1 MKKSLFF
8 LLVAALAV
16 SMGVYWWR
24 SASADRPE
32 FRTLP
37 VNRGDLLLAVSAT
50 GTVEP
55 VETIDVGARI
65 PGMIKNFG
73 PDPNEPG
80 KTITHNSRV
89 KEGDV
94 LAQLDDAPATADL
107 EKAVA
112 NVKLS
117 KGELAR
123 AEARYKQ
130 AESAYHRAER
140 LRDRNQDSRHLV
152 NAISDTD
159 YENAVAMHA
168 MTKSEV
174 EIAAGKLDLAEAMKK
189 EADIQLQYTV
199 IRSPVDGVVID
210 RRVNVGQTVVASF
223 NAPSL
228 FLLAKDLSHLSVRAA
243 VNEADIGDIRV
254 GQPVTFKVDSCRDQE
269 FKGSVSKIL
278 LNASYSSSV
287 VMFDVQVDV
296 DNTDQKLLPYVTAKL
311 QFEVARRTDVLL
323 VSNQALRWQPTLS
336 QVSPSARRALPQSAL
351 RPAADTFVEEG
362 EPKVELDS
370 PTVWGVAAD
379 GFVRPIQVQTGL
391 SDGINTEVTG
401 GDLKPNTQIVIN
413 AVREAQPDFVKSFIS
428 QVVNTKK

>member
-8 LLVAALAV
+8 LVVAGLAATI
-16 SMGVYWWR
+16 GIYWWR

-32 FRTLP
+32 FRTLS
-37 VNRGDLLLAVSAT
+37 VGRGDLLLAVSAT

-73 PDPNEPG
+73 PDPNQPG
-80 KTITHNSRV
+80 KTIDHNSRV

-94 LAQLDDAPATADL
+94 LAQLDDAPHKVDL
-107 EKAVA
+107 KKAEA
-112 NVKLS
+112 NVKLADGDL
-117 KGELAR
+117 KRIQALLT
-123 AEARYKQ
+123 Q
-130 AESAYHRAER
+130 AESGYRRAER
-140 LRDRNQDSRHLV
+140 LRDRNQDSRHVV

-159 YENAVAMHA
+159 YENAVARYA
-168 MTKSEV
+168 ISKAEAET
-174 EIAAGKLDLAEAMKK
+174 AAAKLSLAEATK
-189 EADIQLQYTV
+189 EDAEIQLAYTV

-210 RRVNVGQTVVASF
+210 RRVNVGQTVVVGL

-228 FLLAKDLSHLSVRAA
+228 FLLAKDLSHLRVRAA

-254 GQPVTFKVDSCRDQE
+254 GQPVKFKVDSCRDRE
-269 FKGSVSKIL
+269 FAGAVSKIL

-296 DNTDQKLLPYVTAKL
+296 DNTDQRLLPYVTAKL
-311 QFEVARRTDVLL
+311 EFEVAKRTDVLL

-336 QVSPSARRALPQSAL
+336 QISPSTRRTLPTSAL
-351 RPAADTFVEEG
+351 RPAADASAEEG
-362 EPKVELDS
+362 EQKVELDS
-370 PTVWGVAAD
+370 PAVWVVAAD
-379 GFVRPIQVQTGL
+379 GFVRPIQVKTGL
-391 SDGINTEVTG
+391 SDGINTEIIG
-401 GDLKPNTQIVIN
+401 EDLKPNTQVVIN